1 MDMYDSIY
9 KSSLFKD
16 KVIIVTGGG
25 SGIGRCTAHE
35 LASLGAQV
43 IIIGRNIEKLKNV
56 ADEIIKE
63 GNRCDFYSLDIRDSE
78 SIRDVL
84 QTIIEKHGQLDG
96 LVNNAG
102 GQYPSSLEN
111 ISDNGWDAVI
121 RNNLNGGFYMMR
133 EAYNLSMKEHGGSI
147 VNIVASVAFGM
158 PHMGHTGA
166 ARAGMINLTQT
177 AALEWVHSGVRVNA
191 VAPGSVASSGM
202 ETYPEEFKKKLRQ
215 RRHQVPMKRQAT
227 EAEIS
232 SAIVYLL
239 SDGAAYITGETM
251 AVDGGLP
258 LSKENWSV
266 PEHDKSKLY
275 DGFHLYKAPSI

>member
-1 MDMYDSIY
+1 MYKSIY
-9 KSSLFKD
+9 KDALFND
-16 KVIIVTGGG
+16 QVIVVTGGG

-35 LASLGAQV
+35 LASLGAHL
-43 IIIGRNIEKLKNV
+43 ILMGRSLDKLENV
-56 ADEIIKE
+56 ANELEND
-63 GNRCDFYSLDIRDSE
+63 GHSCDIYSVDIRDSAA
-78 SIRDVL
+78 IKVALNDVIK
-84 QTIIEKHGQLDG
+84 QNGKING

-102 GQYPSSLEN
+102 GQFPSKLED
-111 ISDNGWDAVI
+111 ISDKGWEAVI
-121 RNNLNGGFYMMR
+121 RNNLNGGFFMMR
-133 EAYNLSMKEHGGSI
+133 EAYNLWMKEHGGAI
-147 VNIVASVAFGM
+147 VNIVATISFGM
-158 PHMGHTGA
+158 PHMAHTGA

-202 ETYPEEFKKKLRQ
+202 ETYPEEFKIKLRQ

-239 SDGAAYITGETM
+239 SDGAAYITGETL

-258 LSKENWSV
+258 LAKENWPV
-266 PEHDKSKLY
+266 PEHDKCKPNN
-275 DGFHLYKAPSI
+275 GFHLYKAPLI

>member
-1 MDMYDSIY
+1 MYQSIY
-9 KSSLFKD
+9 KNDLFQD

-25 SGIGRCTAHE
+25 SGIGRCTTHE
-35 LASLGAQV
+35 LASLGASV
-43 IIIGRNIEKLKNV
+43 IIIGRSIEKLESV
-56 ADEIIKE
+56 ANELAND
-63 GNRCDFYSLDIRDSE
+63 GYRCDFYSLDIRNSE
-78 SIRDVL
+78 AIKTTL
-84 QTIIEKHGQLDG
+84 NTILNKHGQIDG

-102 GQYPSSLEN
+102 GQFPSKLED
-111 ISDNGWDAVI
+111 ISDNGWEAVI
-121 RNNLNGGFYMMR
+121 KNNLNGGFFMMR
-133 EAYNLSMKEHGGSI
+133 ETYNLWMKEHGGSI
-147 VNIVASVAFGM
+147 VNIVATVAHGM

-266 PEHDKSKLY
+266 PEHDKSKPY